1 MDGKFR
7 ILIADDSA
15 TMVKLVQMVLTREG
29 HEVLVATDGLQAINM
44 AYNDR
49 PDLIIS
55 DVTMPGMNGY
65 QVCRLLREDPDTQ
78 TMPFILLT
86 AKDQKADKFWGIKT
100 GADDFITKPFNPDDL
115 AKRVK
120 DLLDANAQQIE
131 AARKRKPSSKPKTN
145 EEIISRV
152 NDLLDKK
159 LYESTLLN
167 EVASLTTSMENYHE
181 IIVKVMTIVGK
192 VIDYQTACLLLT
204 GEDRDE
210 IFHFPV
216 KQVTRPFLEAS
227 AAAMVEAA
235 GQYMGRDLSGHRRDT
250 MIFNEANVFPAGT
263 EGVSE
268 IPADMIHVPLKIRN
282 NVAGALM
289 VAEGRAEAFVE
300 SHRQFLSLIVNQ
312 AAAVIDN
319 ARLYTELKSL
329 SEVRERNLQII
340 NQVGQLASSM
350 TDMRNLM
357 DLIVDF
363 AIRVTNAEAGS
374 LILYDRE
381 SNDLYFEAAAGP
393 NTKGLKG
400 QRLEMG
406 QGIAGYAAET
416 MEPLII
422 KDAQHDERFNKSFDQ
437 KTGFVTKSILCIPL
451 KTKGEPLGVLEV
463 INKLDDTYF
472 SDADLDLLLTLG
484 AQISA
489 AIDNANMYESMKSL
503 FLSTVQSLSSAI
515 DAKNKYTNDH
525 SRRVTIYSLAI
536 SQELGCTVE
545 VCNNIRL
552 SGLLHDIGKIGVAE
566 SILDKTS
573 RLTDDEFKEI
583 KRHPLI
589 GAKIMEPIKP
599 LQMIIPGMRY
609 HHERYD
615 GRGYPD
621 GLKGKEIPLAGRII
635 AVADTFDAMTSD
647 RSYRKGLSPE
657 IALEE
662 IRNCSGTQF
671 DPVIVEAFLSAYA
684 AGRIR
689 LLK

>member
-1 MDGKFR
+1 MTGNYR

-15 TMVKLVQMVLTREG
+15 TMVKLVQMVMTREG

-78 TMPFILLT
+78 SIPFILLT

-120 DLLDANAQQIE
+120 DLLETKAQQIE
-131 AARKRKPSSKPKTN
+131 AARKRKLSSKPKTN

-181 IIVKVMTIVGK
+181 IIEKVMTIVGK
-192 VIDYQTACLLLT
+192 VIDYQAACLLLT
-204 GEDRDE
+204 GTDRDE
-210 IFHFPV
+210 IFHYPV
-216 KQVTRPFLEAS
+216 KPVSQSFLDAS
-227 AAAMVEAA
+227 AGAIVEAA
-235 GQYMGRDLSGHRRDT
+235 GEYMCRDLGGRRQDI
-250 MIFNEANVFPAGT
+250 MVFNEVNLVRQDT
-263 EGVSE
+263 EGLSQA
-268 IPADMIHVPLKIRN
+268 PGDMIHVPLKIRN
-282 NVAGALM
+282 TVAGALM
-289 VAEGRAEAFVE
+289 VTEGRPEAFIE
-300 SHRQFLSLIVNQ
+300 SHRQFLALIVNQ

-340 NQVGQLASSM
+340 NEVGQLASSM

-357 DLIVDF
+357 DMIADF
-363 AIRVTNAEAGS
+363 ATKVTNAEAGS

-381 SNDLYFEAAAGP
+381 SNDLYFEAATGP
-393 NTKGLKG
+393 NTEGLAG
-400 QRLEMG
+400 QRIEMG
-406 QGIAGYAAET
+406 QGIAGYVAEA

-422 KDAQHDERFNKSFDQ
+422 KDAQHDQRFNKSFDEQ
-437 KTGFVTKSILCIPL
+437 TGFVTTSILCIPL

-472 SDADLDLLLTLG
+472 CEADLELLSTLG
-484 AQISA
+484 TQISS
-489 AIDNANMYESMKSL
+489 AIDNANMYKSMKSL

-536 SQELGCTVE
+536 AQELGCTVE

-552 SGLLHDIGKIGVAE
+552 SGLLHDIGKIGVSE

-583 KRHPLI
+583 KKHPLI

-647 RSYRKGLSPE
+647 RSYRKGLSSE

-671 DPVIVEAFLSAYA
+671 DPVMVDAFLSAYA
-684 AGRIR
+684 AGRIC